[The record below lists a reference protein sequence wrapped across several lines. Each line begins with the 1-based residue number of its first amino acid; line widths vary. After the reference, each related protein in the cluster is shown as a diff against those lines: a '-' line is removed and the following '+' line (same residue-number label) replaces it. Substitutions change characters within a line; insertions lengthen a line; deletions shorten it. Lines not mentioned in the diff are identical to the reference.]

1 MFVVKCL
8 YIFYIIWENIG
19 FGVVVENESRKEW
32 FVCDC
37 FMLVLMLLILLSYF
51 LILKIFYLLIDDFKF
66 IYELVEDL
74 FFLLDVLEKDCVC
87 IEKLR

>member
-1 MFVVKCL
+1 M
-8 YIFYIIWENIG
+8 
-19 FGVVVENESRKEW
+19 VENESRKEW

-51 LILKIFYLLIDDFKF
+51 LILKIFYLLIDGFKF